1 MRLRLTTRLT
11 TPTALLAV
19 VALCL
24 SLTGCGSQLSPEEV
38 RRAQGIAGGG
48 DGTGTGDGSTDGGPQ
63 PGGGST
69 GDGPGG
75 GSGPGSG
82 GSKVKAGSC
91 AGFKNTTGI
100 SKSTIK
106 IANASDISGPVPG
119 LMESA
124 QQGVKAYVA
133 YFNSGQ
139 SICGRKLELMNL
151 DSRTDTAGDQQSA
164 IKACQEAFAMV
175 GSLSA
180 FDHGGAKAVSDCG
193 IPDVRAATVN
203 ATRQNAPTVYAAN
216 SVQVDEI
223 PVVVPDYLKSKHPSA
238 AKNAAFLY
246 LNAGAAAANAKS
258 WIAGW
263 GKRGFRFTYTEGI
276 ETSEFNYSPYV
287 TQMKNKGVKYVQFLG
302 SYQHAV
308 RLAKAMQ
315 QQSFK
320 PDVFLLDPT
329 GYNSNFVKS
338 GGSAVDGV
346 RVFTNSVLFED
357 PQTAEMRL
365 YRGWLERVAPGAT
378 PSYFGLFAWSAARLF
393 TEQALKLGGKLT
405 RQSLLAA
412 IRTVRAWT
420 GHGLFAPQDV
430 GGRHTAGCNSII
442 QLRNGKWVH
451 ESKRYLCGSVLN
463 TGVSG

>member
-1 MRLRLTTRLT
+1 MRYRLT
-11 TPTALLAV
+11 TPIALLALAAV
-19 VALCL
+19 FLA
-24 SLTGCGSQLSPEEV
+24 GCGSRLSPEEV
-38 RRAQGIAGGG
+38 RRAQGVGADGSGAGAG
-48 DGTGTGDGSTDGGPQ
+48 DGADGGAAPTGGTGATGG
-63 PGGGST
+63 T
-69 GDGPGG
+69 GPGG
-75 GSGPGSG
+75 TGPGGG
-82 GSKVKAGSC
+82 GSKVKAANC

-100 SKSTIK
+100 SASTIK
-106 IANASDISGPVPG
+106 VANSSDISGPVPG

-124 QQGVKAYVA
+124 QQAVKAYVA
-133 YFNSGQ
+133 YFNASQ
-139 SICGRKLELMNL
+139 SICGRKLSLINL

-164 IKACQEAFAMV
+164 VKACQEAFAMV

-180 FDHGGAKAVSDCG
+180 FDHGGAKTVTDCG
-193 IPDVRAATVN
+193 IPDLRAATVN
-203 ATRQNAPTVYAAN
+203 TARQNAPVVYAAN

-223 PVVVPDYLKSKHPSA
+223 PAVVPDYLKSKYPAA

-246 LNAGAAAANAKS
+246 LNAGAAAANAHS

-263 GKRGFRFTYTEGI
+263 KKRGFTFTYTEGI

-287 TQMKNKGVKYVQFLG
+287 TQMKSKDVKYVQFLG

-308 RLAKAMQ
+308 RLATAMQ
-315 QQSFK
+315 QQGFK

-329 GYNSNFVKS
+329 GYNINYVKS
-338 GGSAVDGV
+338 GGSAVDGT
-346 RVFTNSVLFED
+346 RIFTNSVLFED
-357 PQTAEMRL
+357 PATPEMKL

-393 TEQALKLGGKLT
+393 TELALKLGGKLT
-405 RQSLLAA
+405 RQSLISA
-412 IRTVRAWT
+412 VRGVRSWT

-442 QLRNGKWVH
+442 RLQGGKWVH
-451 ESKRYLCGSVLN
+451 ESKRFLCGAVLN